1 MTIQPH
7 WRWKVTRELAG
18 DLEKGDPFQISVIT
32 MPAHAFTHMDTPL
45 HIRPEQITV
54 EAVPPDQLA
63 GTAAILDLT
72 FVDANQAIT
81 KSDLKKAGS
90 HIQPGDIVLLKTG
103 WDLRR
108 DYLTREYW
116 QEAPYLEE
124 AAAAWLAEH
133 DMKAVGFD
141 FPQDYGI
148 RNVPVAPPDE
158 QPTHKL
164 ILSKGIYLIEYLC
177 NLHQIESERVTFY
190 ALPIKIAGAEGA
202 PVRAFATI
210 DACRQKTTKQAIILN
225 NNQNLM

>member
-1 MTIQPH
+1 MKIVDLSMTIQPH
-7 WRWKVTRELAG
+7 WRWKVTRKLAA
-18 DLEKGDPFQISVIT
+18 DLEKGDSFQISVIT

-45 HIRPEQITV
+45 HIRPGQITV

-72 FVDANQAIT
+72 FADANQAIT
-81 KSDLKKAGS
+81 KSDLKKAGG
-90 HIQPGDIVLLKTG
+90 HIQPSDIVLLKTG
-103 WDLRR
+103 WDLKR

-116 QEAPYLEE
+116 HDAPYLEE
-124 AAAAWLAEH
+124 AAAAWLADH

-148 RNVPVAPPDE
+148 RSIPVVPPDE
-158 QPTHKL
+158 QPTHNL

-177 NLHQIESERVTFY
+177 NLHQIKNERVTFY
-190 ALPIKIAGAEGA
+190 ALPLKIGGAEGA

-210 DACRQKTTKQAIILN
+210 DASQQETTT
-225 NNQNLM
+225 

>member
-1 MTIQPH
+1 MKIIDLSMTIQPH
-7 WRWKVTRELAG
+7 WRWKVTRKLAA
-18 DLEKGDPFQISVIT
+18 DLEKGDPFQSSIIT
-32 MPAHAFTHMDTPL
+32 IPAHAFTHMDTPL
-45 HIRPEQITV
+45 HIRPGQITV

-72 FVDANQAIT
+72 FAGANQAIT
-81 KSDLKKAGS
+81 KSDLSKAGG

-103 WDLRR
+103 WDLKR
-108 DYLTREYW
+108 DYLTSEYW
-116 QEAPYLEE
+116 QDAPYLEE
-124 AAAAWLAEH
+124 AAAAWLADH

-148 RNVPVAPPDE
+148 RSVPVVPPEE
-158 QPTHKL
+158 QPTHNL

-190 ALPIKIAGAEGA
+190 ALPLKIGGAEGA

-210 DACRQKTTKQAIILN
+210 DASRQETTT
-225 NNQNLM
+225 